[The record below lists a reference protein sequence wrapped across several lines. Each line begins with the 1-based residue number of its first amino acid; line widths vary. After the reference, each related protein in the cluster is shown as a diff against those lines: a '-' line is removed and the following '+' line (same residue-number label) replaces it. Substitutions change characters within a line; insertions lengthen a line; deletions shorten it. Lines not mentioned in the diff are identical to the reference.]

1 LWLMASLGTRYYF
14 IIKSSKLKAVCINIY
29 GMGCS
34 SCSSGSDGAPQGCGS
49 KGGCSTGGCNKLNTF
64 DWLSHI
70 DLPDYGSYDLVE
82 VSFKNGARK
91 EIFKKP
97 EFVYIATGDYV
108 AVESTAS
115 GYDVGKVSL
124 MGELVHIQLK
134 KHRIKDNAV
143 LPNILRIANERD
155 LERLN
160 NARESEREAMI
171 RARVIVR
178 DLKLDMKIGDVE
190 YQGDKRKITFYYT
203 ADGRV
208 DFRELIRVFAR
219 EYKVK
224 IEMRQIGARQESAR
238 IGGIGSCGRE
248 LCCSTWLTNFK
259 SVSTVA
265 ARYQNLAIN
274 QSKLSGQCGR
284 LKCCLNYEL
293 NTYLEVLQEFP
304 KNVNSIKT
312 KKGNAILIK
321 TDIFKRLMYFA
332 YRTEF
337 GISEVHQLS
346 VDQVKELNAQ
356 NKKGIL
362 PEDLKDVTQPNN
374 YIEEE
379 EEIGFVDGAGSLELK
394 QLETKKKRSRNRNKS
409 RSKSNKSKP
418 NANNKG
424 GANIKTE
431 GKSDKP
437 AKTSNRNKKTN
448 NSANSKSKSR
458 SQQNKTANKTVS
470 NKSGEVK
477 KPSTPKDKKTNSN
490 PNNNPKTNPNP
501 NAKSKN
507 SSRNRNRNRNRN
519 RRKNQAPKSNNNAK
533 NDNKDSTNKD

>member
-1 LWLMASLGTRYYF
+1 
-14 IIKSSKLKAVCINIY
+14 
-29 GMGCS
+29 MGCS
-34 SCSSGSDGAPQGCGS
+34 SCSSGSDGAPSGCGS
-49 KGGCSTGGCNKLNTF
+49 KGGCSTGSCNKLNTF

-70 DLPDYGSYDLVE
+70 DLPDYGNYDLVE

-115 GYDVGKVSL
+115 GYDVGTVSL
-124 MGELVHIQLK
+124 MGELVHLQLK

-143 LPNILRIANERD
+143 LPNILRVANERD
-155 LERLN
+155 IERLD

-312 KKGNAILIK
+312 KKGNAVLIK
-321 TDIFKRLMYFA
+321 TDIFKRIMYFA
-332 YRTEF
+332 YRTDF

-346 VDQVKELNAQ
+346 IEHVKELNAQ

-362 PEDLKDVTQPNN
+362 PADLKDVTRPDN
-374 YIEEE
+374 YIEEK

-394 QLETKKKRSRNRNKS
+394 QLEPKKKRGRNRNKN
-409 RSKSNKSKP
+409 RKKP
-418 NANNKG
+418 NES
-424 GANIKTE
+424 KTNA
-431 GKSDKP
+431 DKP
-437 AKTSNRNKKTN
+437 ASNNKTQSKSDRPSKTSNRNKKTN
-448 NSANSKSKSR
+448 NSANSKTKPR
-458 SQQNKTANKTVS
+458 PQQNKPVKKTVSTKPEDSKKTPDTGDKTPNPTANK
-470 NKSGEVK
+470 
-477 KPSTPKDKKTNSN
+477 DAKTNSN
-490 PNNNPKTNPNP
+490 P
-501 NAKSKN
+501 KSKN
-507 SSRNRNRNRNRN
+507 NSRNRNRNKN
-519 RRKNQAPKSNNNAK
+519 RRKNQGPKPNDNAK
-533 NDNKDSTNKD
+533 NDTNNSTDKKD

>member
-1 LWLMASLGTRYYF
+1 
-14 IIKSSKLKAVCINIY
+14 
-29 GMGCS
+29 MGCS
-34 SCSSGSDGAPQGCGS
+34 SCSSGSNGAPQGCGN
-49 KGGCSTGGCNKLNTF
+49 KGGCSSGSCNKLNTF

-91 EIFKKP
+91 EIYKKP
-97 EFVYIATGDYV
+97 EFVYISTGDHV
-108 AVESTAS
+108 AVESAAS
-115 GYDVGKVSL
+115 GYDIGQVSL
-124 MGELVHIQLK
+124 MGELVLLQLK

-143 LPNILRIANERD
+143 IPNILRVANERD

-178 DLKLDMKIGDVE
+178 ELGLEMKIGDVE

-304 KNVNSIKT
+304 KNVNTIKT
-312 KKGNAILIK
+312 KKGNAVLIK
-321 TDIFKRLMYFA
+321 TDIFKRIMYFA

-346 VDQVKELNAQ
+346 VEQVKELNNQ

-362 PEDLKDVTQPNN
+362 PEDLKDVTRPNN
-374 YIEEE
+374 FIEEK

-394 QLETKKKRSRNRNKS
+394 QLDKKKRRNRNKNKNRNKS
-409 RSKSNKSKP
+409 AQNKQGQGNAQKRKSPSSNKGNSSNKS
-418 NANNKG
+418 NNKNNG
-424 GANIKTE
+424 PNKGNAQKN
-431 GKSDKP
+431 KSN
-437 AKTSNRNKKTN
+437 TSNKGNRNPN
-448 NSANSKSKSR
+448 KSKKSNQQQKPKT
-458 SQQNKTANKTVS
+458 QQNKSANKSVS
-470 NKSGEVK
+470 NKQQDSKE
-477 KPSTPKDKKTNSN
+477 KTTNNNSN
-490 PNNNPKTNPNP
+490 A
-501 NAKSKN
+501 NAKPKN
-507 SSRNRNRNRNRN
+507 NSRNRNRNRNRK
-519 RRKNQAPKSNNNAK
+519 KNQSPKSKNNANNN
-533 NDNKDSTNKD
+533 NNKPVQKD

>member
-1 LWLMASLGTRYYF
+1 
-14 IIKSSKLKAVCINIY
+14 
-29 GMGCS
+29 MGCS
-34 SCSSGSDGAPQGCGS
+34 SCSSGSDGAPSGCGS

-70 DLPDYGSYDLVE
+70 DLPDYGNYDLVE

-97 EFVYIATGDYV
+97 EFVYISTGDYV

-134 KHRIKDNAV
+134 KHRIKENAV
-143 LPNILRIANERD
+143 LPNILRVANERD
-155 LERLN
+155 LERLD

-178 DLKLDMKIGDVE
+178 DLGLDMKIGDVE
-190 YQGDKRKITFYYT
+190 YQGDKRKVTFYYT

-321 TDIFKRLMYFA
+321 TDIFKRIMYFA

-337 GISEVHQLS
+337 GISEIHQLS
-346 VDQVKELNAQ
+346 IEQVKELNAQ

-379 EEIGFVDGAGSLELK
+379 EIGFVDGAGSLELK
-394 QLETKKKRSRNRNKS
+394 QLETKKKRSRNRNKNKNKS
-409 RSKSNKSKP
+409 NNNKKSTSNKSTP
-418 NANNKG
+418 NNK
-424 GANIKTE
+424 KE
-431 GKSDKP
+431 GKSDKST
-437 AKTSNRNKKTN
+437 KTADRNKKTN
-448 NSANSKSKSR
+448 NSANSKTKSR
-458 SQQNKTANKTVS
+458 PQQNKTANKSVS
-470 NKSGEVK
+470 NKPGDSK
-477 KPSTPKDKKTNSN
+477 KTTSSKAKKSNPAANKTTKTDSTPNTRS
-490 PNNNPKTNPNP
+490 
-501 NAKSKN
+501 KS
-507 SSRNRNRNRNRN
+507 SSRNRNRNRNRK
-519 RRKNQAPKSNNNAK
+519 KNQAPKSNNNAK
-533 NDNKDSTNKD
+533 NDKKDASKKD

>member
-1 LWLMASLGTRYYF
+1 
-14 IIKSSKLKAVCINIY
+14 
-29 GMGCS
+29 MGCS
-34 SCSSGSDGAPQGCGS
+34 SCSSGSDGAPAGCGS

-70 DLPDYGSYDLVE
+70 DLPDYGNYDLVE

-143 LPNILRIANERD
+143 LPNILRVANERD

-178 DLKLDMKIGDVE
+178 DLGLDMKIGDVE
-190 YQGDKRKITFYYT
+190 YQGDKRKVTFYYT

-321 TDIFKRLMYFA
+321 TDIFKRIMYFA

-337 GISEVHQLS
+337 GISEIQQLS
-346 VDQVKELNAQ
+346 IEQVKELNAQ

-394 QLETKKKRSRNRNKS
+394 QLETKKKRSRNRNKN
-409 RSKSNKSKP
+409 KNKNKSTKKKP
-418 NANNKG
+418 NNNNTANN
-424 GANIKTE
+424 KTE
-431 GKSDKP
+431 GKSNKP
-437 AKTSNRNKKTN
+437 SKTSNRTKKNN
-448 NSANSKSKSR
+448 NSANSKTKPR
-458 SQQNKTANKTVS
+458 AQQNKTANKTVS
-470 NKSGEVK
+470 NKPGDSK
-477 KPSTPKDKKTNSN
+477 KTTTPKDKKPNPNANNTAKTNS
-490 PNNNPKTNPNP
+490 TP
-501 NAKSKN
+501 NAKSKKN
-507 SSRNRNRNRNRN
+507 SRNRNRNRNRK
-519 RRKNQAPKSNNNAK
+519 KNQTPKSNNNAK
-533 NDNKDSTNKD
+533 NENKDSAKKD

>member
-1 LWLMASLGTRYYF
+1 
-14 IIKSSKLKAVCINIY
+14 
-29 GMGCS
+29 MGCS
-34 SCSSGSDGAPQGCGS
+34 SCSSGSGGAPQGCGS

-97 EFVYIATGDYV
+97 EFVYLATGDYV

-143 LPNILRIANERD
+143 LPNILRVANERD
-155 LERLN
+155 IERLE

-208 DFRELIRVFAR
+208 DFRELIRVFAK

-304 KNVNSIKT
+304 KNVNNIKT

-321 TDIFKRLMYFA
+321 TDIFKRIMYFA

-337 GISEVHQLS
+337 GISEIHQLS
-346 VDQVKELNAQ
+346 VEQVKELNAQ

-362 PEDLKDVTQPNN
+362 PEDLKDVTRPDN
-374 YIEEE
+374 YIEEK

-394 QLETKKKRSRNRNKS
+394 QLEPRKKRSRNRNKNK
-409 RSKSNKSKP
+409 SKSNRTRSNTKP
-418 NANNKG
+418 TSNNKV
-424 GANIKTE
+424 E
-431 GKSDKP
+431 EKSDQP
-437 AKTSNRNKKTN
+437 ARTSNRNRKTS
-448 NSANSKSKSR
+448 NSTNSRTKNRPPK
-458 SQQNKTANKTVS
+458 NKTADKTVS
-470 NKSGEVK
+470 NKSGEPK
-477 KPSTPKDKKTNSN
+477 KAAPPKDKKTN
-490 PNNNPKTNPNP
+490 PNP
-501 NAKSKN
+501 TNKSKN
-507 SSRNRNRNRNRN
+507 SSRNRNRNRN

-533 NDNKDSTNKD
+533 NDNNDSTKKD

>member
-1 LWLMASLGTRYYF
+1 
-14 IIKSSKLKAVCINIY
+14 
-29 GMGCS
+29 MGCS
-34 SCSSGSDGAPQGCGS
+34 NCSSGSNGTPKGCGN
-49 KGGCSTGGCNKLNTF
+49 KGGCSSGSCNKLNTF

-82 VSFKNGARK
+82 ISFKNGARK
-91 EIFKKP
+91 EIYKKP
-97 EFVYIATGDYV
+97 EFVHISTGDYV

-115 GYDVGKVSL
+115 GYDVGQVSL
-124 MGELVHIQLK
+124 MGELVLLQLK

-143 LPNILRIANERD
+143 LPSILRIANERD
-155 LERLN
+155 LERLG
-160 NARESEREAMI
+160 NARSSEREAMI

-178 DLKLDMKIGDVE
+178 DLGLEMKIGDVE

-312 KKGNAILIK
+312 KKGNATLIK
-321 TDIFKRLMYFA
+321 TDIFKRIMYFA

-337 GISEVHQLS
+337 GISEIHQLS
-346 VDQVKELNAQ
+346 IEQVKDLHEQ
-356 NKKGIL
+356 NKKGVL
-362 PEDLKDVTQPNN
+362 PENLKDISHLDNL
-374 YIEEE
+374 IEEK

-394 QLETKKKRSRNRNKS
+394 QLDKKKRSRNRN
-409 RSKSNKSKP
+409 R
-418 NANNKG
+418 
-424 GANIKTE
+424 
-431 GKSDKP
+431 
-437 AKTSNRNKKTN
+437 NRNKSNAKNGSQKKTDKQQAS
-448 NSANSKSKSR
+448 NSNAKNKKVNSKQKNKG
-458 SQQNKTANKTVS
+458 QQNKTANTSVS
-470 NKSGEVK
+470 NKTQG
-477 KPSTPKDKKTNSN
+477 PKNNSKSNNTADK
-490 PNNNPKTNPNP
+490 NNGP
-501 NAKSKN
+501 AKGKSRN
-507 SSRNRNRNRNRN
+507 SSRNRNRNRNRK
-519 RRKNQAPKSNNNAK
+519 KNQPPKSNNNASNNHK
-533 NDNKDSTNKD
+533 KPNQKG

>member
-1 LWLMASLGTRYYF
+1 
-14 IIKSSKLKAVCINIY
+14 
-29 GMGCS
+29 MGCS
-34 SCSSGSDGAPQGCGS
+34 SCSSGSDGAPSGCGS

-70 DLPDYGSYDLVE
+70 DLPDYGNYDLVE

-134 KHRIKDNAV
+134 KYRIKDNAV

-155 LERLN
+155 LERLD

-178 DLKLDMKIGDVE
+178 DLGLDMKIGDVE
-190 YQGDKRKITFYYT
+190 YQGDKRKVTFYYT

-321 TDIFKRLMYFA
+321 TDIFKRIMYFA

-337 GISEVHQLS
+337 GISEIHQLS
-346 VDQVKELNAQ
+346 IEQVKELNAQ

-394 QLETKKKRSRNRNKS
+394 QLETKKKRSRNRNK
-409 RSKSNKSKP
+409 NKSKNKP
-418 NANNKG
+418 NTNTKPTPNNK
-424 GANIKTE
+424 KE

-437 AKTSNRNKKTN
+437 TKTSDRNKKTN
-448 NSANSKSKSR
+448 NSANSKTKPR

-470 NKSGEVK
+470 NKPGNLK
-477 KPSTPKDKKTNSN
+477 KTTAPKDKKPKPTVNKTAKTDST
-490 PNNNPKTNPNP
+490 PNTRS
-501 NAKSKN
+501 KS
-507 SSRNRNRNRNRN
+507 SSRNRNRNRNRK
-519 RRKNQAPKSNNNAK
+519 KNQAPKSNNNAK
-533 NDNKDSTNKD
+533 NDNKDASKKD

>member
-1 LWLMASLGTRYYF
+1 
-14 IIKSSKLKAVCINIY
+14 
-29 GMGCS
+29 MGCS
-34 SCSSGSDGAPQGCGS
+34 SCSSGSDGAPAGCGS

-70 DLPDYGSYDLVE
+70 DLPDYGNYDLVE

-97 EFVYIATGDYV
+97 EFVYIATGDFV

-143 LPNILRIANERD
+143 LPNILRVANERD
-155 LERLN
+155 IERLN

-178 DLKLDMKIGDVE
+178 DLGLDMKIGDVE
-190 YQGDKRKITFYYT
+190 YQGDKRKVTFYYT

-321 TDIFKRLMYFA
+321 TDIFKRIMYFA

-337 GISEVHQLS
+337 GISEIHQLS
-346 VDQVKELNAQ
+346 IEQVKELNAQ

-362 PEDLKDVTQPNN
+362 PQDLKDVTQPDN

-394 QLETKKKRSRNRNKS
+394 QLETKKKRSRNRNKN
-409 RSKSNKSKP
+409 KSNKNKS
-418 NANNKG
+418 NNKG
-424 GANIKTE
+424 KSTPQNKKE
-431 GKSDKP
+431 GKSEK
-437 AKTSNRNKKTN
+437 SNKNSDRNKKSN
-448 NSANSKSKSR
+448 NSTNSKTKSR
-458 SQQNKTANKTVS
+458 SGQNKTANKTVS
-470 NKSGEVK
+470 NKSGDLK
-477 KPSTPKDKKTNSN
+477 KTNAPKDKKTNSN
-490 PNNNPKTNPNP
+490 APKTAKTNSNP
-501 NAKSKN
+501 NAKSKKN
-507 SSRNRNRNRNRN
+507 SRNRNRNRNRK
-519 RRKNQAPKSNNNAK
+519 KNQTPKSNNNAK

>member
-1 LWLMASLGTRYYF
+1 
-14 IIKSSKLKAVCINIY
+14 
-29 GMGCS
+29 MGCS
-34 SCSSGSDGAPQGCGS
+34 SCSSGADGTPQGCGN
-49 KGGCSTGGCNKLNTF
+49 KGGCSSGSCNKLNSF

-70 DLPDYGSYDLVE
+70 ELPDYGNYDLVE

-91 EIFKKP
+91 EIYKKP
-97 EFVYIATGDYV
+97 EFVHISTGDMV

-115 GYDVGKVSL
+115 GYDIGEVSL
-124 MGELVHIQLK
+124 MGELVLLQLK

-178 DLKLDMKIGDVE
+178 DLGLEMKIGDVE

-312 KKGNAILIK
+312 KKGNATLIK
-321 TDIFKRLMYFA
+321 TDIFKRIMYFA

-337 GISEVHQLS
+337 GISEIHQLS
-346 VDQVKELNAQ
+346 VEQVKELHEQ
-356 NKKGIL
+356 NKKGVL
-362 PEDLKDVTQPNN
+362 PEDLKDVSRPNDF
-374 YIEEE
+374 IEEK

-394 QLETKKKRSRNRNKS
+394 QLEKKKRSRNRNK
-409 RSKSNKSKP
+409 NK
-418 NANNKG
+418 
-424 GANIKTE
+424 
-431 GKSDKP
+431 
-437 AKTSNRNKKTN
+437 NRNKQNQNQNGAQKPHKKTPKSSNRTKPTNKTGNQNKNTHSTKHKKPAN
-448 NSANSKSKSR
+448 NSKQKSKGL
-458 SQQNKTANKTVS
+458 QNKTTNKSVS
-470 NKSGEVK
+470 NKPQDSNKNNVK
-477 KPSTPKDKKTNSN
+477 QSPVGNKNNASVNNS
-490 PNNNPKTNPNP
+490 K
-501 NAKSKN
+501 AKSKN
-507 SSRNRNRNRNRN
+507 TSRNRNRNRN
-519 RRKNQAPKSNNNAK
+519 RRKNQSPKSNNNA
-533 NDNKDSTNKD
+533 NNNKSSKKE

>member
-1 LWLMASLGTRYYF
+1 
-14 IIKSSKLKAVCINIY
+14 
-29 GMGCS
+29 MGCS
-34 SCSSGSDGAPQGCGS
+34 SCSSGSDGAPSGCGS
-49 KGGCSTGGCNKLNTF
+49 KGGCSTGSCNKLNTF

-70 DLPDYGSYDLVE
+70 DLPDYGNYDLVE

-115 GYDVGKVSL
+115 GYDVGRVSL
-124 MGELVHIQLK
+124 MGELVHLQLK

-143 LPNILRIANERD
+143 LPNILRVANERD
-155 LERLN
+155 IERLD

-321 TDIFKRLMYFA
+321 TDIFKRIMYFA
-332 YRTEF
+332 YRTDF

-346 VDQVKELNAQ
+346 IEHVKELNAQ

-362 PEDLKDVTQPNN
+362 PADLKDVTRPDN
-374 YIEEE
+374 YIEEK

-394 QLETKKKRSRNRNKS
+394 QLEPRKKRGRNRNKN
-409 RSKSNKSKP
+409 RKKP
-418 NANNKG
+418 NENKTSSDKPVANNK
-424 GANIKTE
+424 TQS
-431 GKSDKP
+431 KSDKP
-437 AKTSNRNKKTN
+437 SKPSNRNRKTT
-448 NSANSKSKSR
+448 NSANSKAKPR
-458 SQQNKTANKTVS
+458 TPQNKSVKKTVS
-470 NKSGEVK
+470 NKPEDSK
-477 KPSTPKDKKTNSN
+477 KTPEAGDKTPNPTANKDAKTNSTPK
-490 PNNNPKTNPNP
+490 
-501 NAKSKN
+501 SKN
-507 SSRNRNRNRNRN
+507 NSRNRNRNKN
-519 RRKNQAPKSNNNAK
+519 RRKKQGPKPTNNAK
-533 NDNKDSTNKD
+533 NDTNNSTDKKD

>member
-1 LWLMASLGTRYYF
+1 
-14 IIKSSKLKAVCINIY
+14 
-29 GMGCS
+29 MGCS
-34 SCSSGSDGAPQGCGS
+34 SCSSGSDGAPAGCGS

-70 DLPDYGSYDLVE
+70 DLPDYGNYDLVE

-97 EFVYIATGDYV
+97 EFVYLATGDYV

-155 LERLN
+155 IERLD

-178 DLKLDMKIGDVE
+178 DLGLDMKIGDVE
-190 YQGDKRKITFYYT
+190 YQGDKRKVTFYYT

-321 TDIFKRLMYFA
+321 TDIFKRIMYFA

-337 GISEVHQLS
+337 GISEIHQLS
-346 VDQVKELNAQ
+346 IEQVKELNAQ

-394 QLETKKKRSRNRNKS
+394 QLETKKKRSRNRNKN
-409 RSKSNKSKP
+409 KSNKNKSNNNSKTTP
-418 NANNKG
+418 NNK
-424 GANIKTE
+424 KE
-431 GKSDKP
+431 KKSDKP
-437 AKTSNRNKKTN
+437 TKTSDRKKKTN
-448 NSANSKSKSR
+448 NLANSKTKPR
-458 SQQNKTANKTVS
+458 PQQNKTANKTVS
-470 NKSGEVK
+470 NKQGDS
-477 KPSTPKDKKTNSN
+477 KKTTTPMDKITTPTVN
-490 PNNNPKTNPNP
+490 KTAKNDSTP

-507 SSRNRNRNRNRN
+507 SSRNRNRNRNRK
-519 RRKNQAPKSNNNAK
+519 KNQAPKSNNNAK
-533 NDNKDSTNKD
+533 NDNKDSSNKN

>member
-1 LWLMASLGTRYYF
+1 
-14 IIKSSKLKAVCINIY
+14 
-29 GMGCS
+29 MGCS
-34 SCSSGSDGAPQGCGS
+34 SCSSGTEGAPKGCGS
-49 KGGCSTGGCNKLNTF
+49 KGNCSTGGCNKLNTF

-82 VSFKNGARK
+82 VSFKKGARK

-97 EFVYIATGDYV
+97 DFVHLATGDFV

-115 GYDVGKVSL
+115 GYDIGRVSL
-124 MGELVHIQLK
+124 MGELVALQLK
-134 KHRIKDNAV
+134 KYRIKDNAV

-155 LERLN
+155 LERLEE
-160 NARESEREAMI
+160 ARDSEREAMI

-178 DLKLDMKIGDVE
+178 DLGLEMKIGDVE

-219 EYKVK
+219 EYRVK

-293 NTYLEVLQEFP
+293 NTYLEVLKEFP
-304 KNVNSIKT
+304 KNINHLKT
-312 KKGNAILIK
+312 KKGSATLIK

-337 GISEVHQLS
+337 GIAEIQALS
-346 VDQVKELNAQ
+346 IEQVKELHERAKQGN
-356 NKKGIL
+356 L
-362 PEDLKDVTQPNN
+362 PESLKDVTPSLDMV
-374 YIEEE
+374 EVE

-394 QLETKKKRSRNRNKS
+394 QLDKKNRSRNRRNRKKKGNKTT
-409 RSKSNKSKP
+409 P
-418 NANNKG
+418 NNTNNTKEEATPNHPPRKG
-424 GANIKTE
+424 NE
-431 GKSDKP
+431 GKP
-437 AKTSNRNKKTN
+437 TPNK
-448 NSANSKSKSR
+448 
-458 SQQNKTANKTVS
+458 
-470 NKSGEVK
+470 K
-477 KPSTPKDKKTNSN
+477 KPSRNRGKRNKNSKDTSTHTNSKN
-490 PNNNPKTNPNP
+490 VGVNKGESKNHPAPKNKATNNPK
-501 NAKSKN
+501 K
-507 SSRNRNRNRNRN
+507 RNRSRNRN
-519 RRKNQAPKSNNNAK
+519 RRKNAGQKPPQDKNNAS
-533 NDNKDSTNKD
+533 NKKD

>member
-1 LWLMASLGTRYYF
+1 
-14 IIKSSKLKAVCINIY
+14 
-29 GMGCS
+29 MGCS
-34 SCSSGSDGAPQGCGS
+34 SCSSGSDGAPQGCGN

-143 LPNILRIANERD
+143 LPNILRVANERD
-155 LERLN
+155 IERLN

-178 DLKLDMKIGDVE
+178 DLGLDMKIGDVE

-304 KNVNSIKT
+304 KNVNNIKT

-321 TDIFKRLMYFA
+321 TDIFKRIMYFA

-337 GISEVHQLS
+337 GISEMHQLS

-374 YIEEE
+374 YIEQE

-394 QLETKKKRSRNRNKS
+394 QLETKKKRNRNRNKN
-409 RSKSNKSKP
+409 KSNRNKP
-418 NANNKG
+418 KTNNKA
-424 GANIKTE
+424 ANKAVSNNKTE
-431 GKSDKP
+431 GKSDKST
-437 AKTSNRNKKTN
+437 KNSNRNKKTN
-448 NSANSKSKSR
+448 NSAASKTKSR
-458 SQQNKTANKTVS
+458 SQQNKTTKKAVP
-470 NKSGEVK
+470 NKSVNSK
-477 KPSTPKDKKTNSN
+477 KTTTPKDKTTDPNANNTTKTNSN
-490 PNNNPKTNPNP
+490 PNT
-501 NAKSKN
+501 KSKN
-507 SSRNRNRNRNRN
+507 SSKNRNRNRN
-519 RRKNQAPKSNNNAK
+519 RRKNQGPKPKNNAK
-533 NDNKDSTNKD
+533 DNKNNSTKKD

>member
-1 LWLMASLGTRYYF
+1 
-14 IIKSSKLKAVCINIY
+14 
-29 GMGCS
+29 MGCS
-34 SCSSGSDGAPQGCGS
+34 SCSSGSNGTPQGCGN
-49 KGGCSTGGCNKLNTF
+49 KGGCSSGSCNKLNTF

-91 EIFKKP
+91 EIYKKP
-97 EFVYIATGDYV
+97 EFVYISTGDYV

-115 GYDVGKVSL
+115 GYDIGQVSL
-124 MGELVHIQLK
+124 MGELVLLQLK
-134 KHRIKDNAV
+134 KHRLKDNAV
-143 LPNILRIANERD
+143 LPNILRVANERD

-178 DLKLDMKIGDVE
+178 DLGLEMKIGDVE

-304 KNVNSIKT
+304 KNVNTIKT
-312 KKGNAILIK
+312 KKGNAVLIK
-321 TDIFKRLMYFA
+321 TDIFKRIMYFA

-346 VDQVKELNAQ
+346 VEQVKELNNQ

-362 PEDLKDVTQPNN
+362 PENLKDVARPNDF
-374 YIEEE
+374 IEEQ

-394 QLETKKKRSRNRNKS
+394 QLDKKKRSRNRNKNKHKNKS
-409 RSKSNKSKP
+409 AKNKQGQGRNNQSKHHNPNKNDKPTRGNAQDKNKSQNRGNKNQNKSKK
-418 NANNKG
+418 NNQQQKP
-424 GANIKTE
+424 KT
-431 GKSDKP
+431 
-437 AKTSNRNKKTN
+437 
-448 NSANSKSKSR
+448 
-458 SQQNKTANKTVS
+458 QQNKRANKSVS
-470 NKSGEVK
+470 NKPQDSKNKANG
-477 KPSTPKDKKTNSN
+477 SL
-490 PNNNPKTNPNP
+490 NP

-507 SSRNRNRNRNRN
+507 TSRNRNRNRNRK
-519 RRKNQAPKSNNNAK
+519 KNQSPKSKNNANNNK
-533 NDNKDSTNKD
+533 PVQKD

>member
-1 LWLMASLGTRYYF
+1 
-14 IIKSSKLKAVCINIY
+14 
-29 GMGCS
+29 MGCS
-34 SCSSGSDGAPQGCGS
+34 SCSSGSDGAPSGCGS

-70 DLPDYGSYDLVE
+70 DLPDYGNYDLVE

-155 LERLN
+155 LERLD

-178 DLKLDMKIGDVE
+178 DLGLDMKIGDVE
-190 YQGDKRKITFYYT
+190 YQGDKRKVTFYYT

-321 TDIFKRLMYFA
+321 TDIFKRIMYFA

-337 GISEVHQLS
+337 GISEIHQLS
-346 VDQVKELNAQ
+346 IEQVKELNAQ

-362 PEDLKDVTQPNN
+362 PEDLKDVTQPTN

-394 QLETKKKRSRNRNKS
+394 QLETKKKRSRNRNK
-409 RSKSNKSKP
+409 NKSKNKP
-418 NANNKG
+418 NTNTKPTPNNK
-424 GANIKTE
+424 KE

-437 AKTSNRNKKTN
+437 TKIADRTKKTN
-448 NSANSKSKSR
+448 NSANSKTKPR
-458 SQQNKTANKTVS
+458 PQQNKTANKTVS
-470 NKSGEVK
+470 NKPEDPK
-477 KPSTPKDKKTNSN
+477 KTTTPKDKK
-490 PNNNPKTNPNP
+490 PNP
-501 NAKSKN
+501 PANKTGKTDSTPNARNKN
-507 SSRNRNRNRNRN
+507 SSRNRNRNRNRK
-519 RRKNQAPKSNNNAK
+519 KNQAPKSNNNAK
-533 NDNKDSTNKD
+533 NDNKDASKKD

>member
-1 LWLMASLGTRYYF
+1 
-14 IIKSSKLKAVCINIY
+14 
-29 GMGCS
+29 MGCS
-34 SCSSGSDGAPQGCGS
+34 SCSSGSDGAPSGCGS

-70 DLPDYGSYDLVE
+70 DLPDYGNYDLVE

-143 LPNILRIANERD
+143 LPNILRVANERD
-155 LERLN
+155 IERLD
-160 NARESEREAMI
+160 NARASEREAMI

-178 DLKLDMKIGDVE
+178 DLGLDMKIGDVE
-190 YQGDKRKITFYYT
+190 YQGDKRKVTFYYT

-321 TDIFKRLMYFA
+321 TDIFKRIMYFA

-346 VDQVKELNAQ
+346 IEQVKELNAQ

-362 PEDLKDVTQPNN
+362 PKDLKDVTQPDN

-394 QLETKKKRSRNRNKS
+394 QLETKKKRGRNRNKN
-409 RSKSNKSKP
+409 RSNKNKSNPKNKSTV
-418 NANNKG
+418 NNKKE
-424 GANIKTE
+424 A
-431 GKSDKP
+431 KSDKP
-437 AKTSNRNKKTN
+437 VRTADRNKRSN
-448 NSANSKSKSR
+448 NSTNSKRKHKQ
-458 SQQNKTANKTVS
+458 QQNKTANKTVS
-470 NKSGEVK
+470 NKPVDSK
-477 KPSTPKDKKTNSN
+477 KTTPPKDKKTNPAAN
-490 PNNNPKTNPNP
+490 KTAKTNSTP
-501 NAKSKN
+501 ATKSKN
-507 SSRNRNRNRNRN
+507 SSRNRNRNRNRK
-519 RRKNQAPKSNNNAK
+519 KNQAPKSNNNAK
-533 NDNKDSTNKD
+533 NDNKDTSNKD

>member
-1 LWLMASLGTRYYF
+1 
-14 IIKSSKLKAVCINIY
+14 
-29 GMGCS
+29 MGCS
-34 SCSSGSDGAPQGCGS
+34 SCSSGSDGAPAGCGS

-70 DLPDYGSYDLVE
+70 DLPDYGNYDLVE

-97 EFVYIATGDYV
+97 EFVYISTGDFV

-155 LERLN
+155 IERLN

-178 DLKLDMKIGDVE
+178 DLGLDMKIGDVE
-190 YQGDKRKITFYYT
+190 YQGDKRKVTFYYT

-321 TDIFKRLMYFA
+321 TDIFKRMMYFA

-346 VDQVKELNAQ
+346 IEQVKELSAQ

-394 QLETKKKRSRNRNKS
+394 QLETKKKRSRNRNKNKN
-409 RSKSNKSKP
+409 KSNKNKS
-418 NANNKG
+418 NNK
-424 GANIKTE
+424 ANSNNKKT
-431 GKSDKP
+431 GKSDKSP
-437 AKTSNRNKKTN
+437 KTSNQNKKNN
-448 NSANSKSKSR
+448 NSANSKTKSKP
-458 SQQNKTANKTVS
+458 QQNKTANKTVS
-470 NKSGEVK
+470 NKSGDSK
-477 KPSTPKDKKTNSN
+477 KTTTPKDKTTTAT
-490 PNNNPKTNPNP
+490 PK
-501 NAKSKN
+501 AKSKN
-507 SSRNRNRNRNRN
+507 NSRNRNRNRNRK
-519 RRKNQAPKSNNNAK
+519 KNQAPKSNNNAK
-533 NDNKDSTNKD
+533 NDNKDSTKKD

>member
-1 LWLMASLGTRYYF
+1 
-14 IIKSSKLKAVCINIY
+14 
-29 GMGCS
+29 MGCS
-34 SCSSGSDGAPQGCGS
+34 SCSSGSDGAPSGCGS

-70 DLPDYGSYDLVE
+70 DLPDYGNYDLVE

-124 MGELVHIQLK
+124 MGELVHLQLK

-155 LERLN
+155 IERLD

-178 DLKLDMKIGDVE
+178 DLGLDMKIGDVE
-190 YQGDKRKITFYYT
+190 YQGDKRKVTFYYT

-321 TDIFKRLMYFA
+321 TDIFKRIMYFA

-337 GISEVHQLS
+337 GISEINQLS
-346 VDQVKELNAQ
+346 IEQVKELHAQ

-394 QLETKKKRSRNRNKS
+394 QLETKKKRSRNRNKN
-409 RSKSNKSKP
+409 KSKSKP
-418 NANNKG
+418 NTNNKSTP
-424 GANIKTE
+424 NNKKE

-437 AKTSNRNKKTN
+437 TKTSDRNKKTN
-448 NSANSKSKSR
+448 NSANSKTKSR
-458 SQQNKTANKTVS
+458 PQQNKTANKTVS
-470 NKSGEVK
+470 NKPGDPK
-477 KPSTPKDKKTNSN
+477 KTTTPKDKKPN
-490 PNNNPKTNPNP
+490 PTANKTETTDSTP

-507 SSRNRNRNRNRN
+507 SSRNRNRNRNRK
-519 RRKNQAPKSNNNAK
+519 KNQAPKSNNNAK
-533 NDNKDSTNKD
+533 NDNKDSSNKD